1 MNPIHGEWWHY
12 TLGEFFGGVEDIPFD
27 APDQLLPLDRFDHPN
42 LHHKRSCISEK
53 DANAWAERR
62 IRKACAGLRRDLVCT
77 AVEIRRAIQIGKFT
91 DRETECFAWT
101 LSSVRG
107 FQIHELYTK
116 WRHSMY
122 ELARAVTMLWEG
134 NHPLSRWLNLWGE
147 NPERAL
153 PEPDGLTPMER
164 AKHRGYP
171 WPNDP
176 LGGNI
181 PILPHDPWVN
191 ERNQV

>member
-1 MNPIHGEWWHY
+1 M
-12 TLGEFFGGVEDIPFD
+12 
-27 APDQLLPLDRFDHPN
+27 RF
-42 LHHKRSCISEK
+42 LYLSEK

-153 PEPDGLTPMER
+153 PEPDGLTPGTGKAQR
-164 AKHRGYP
+164 
-171 WPNDP
+171 
-176 LGGNI
+176 
-181 PILPHDPWVN
+181 LPMAQRSTGRKYTHPSA
-191 ERNQV
+191 